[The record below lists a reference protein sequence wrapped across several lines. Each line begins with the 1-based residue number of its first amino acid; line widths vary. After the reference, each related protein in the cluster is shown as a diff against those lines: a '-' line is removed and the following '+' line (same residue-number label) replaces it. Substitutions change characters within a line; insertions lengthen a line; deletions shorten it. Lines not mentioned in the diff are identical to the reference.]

1 MHKVAAVYT
10 ITRNRL
16 DYTKRAFDTLRRKA
30 GIEYDHYVFDNGST
44 DGTVKWLQEQD
55 DIILLSNSVNIGQ
68 HVAANELLRRIR
80 ENKELYDY
88 ILRFDNDCFVRSK
101 RLLSRL
107 IDVSKKLQDTAILSP
122 HVTGLN
128 WQPDRF
134 AEQKVD
140 DYKLGFSEI
149 LGGIFRL
156 HPAKL
161 IEGFSFDVRQPM
173 GFGEAA
179 QVAKHCLEK
188 KIAMIYIENLFVS
201 HGESTQIQE
210 QKVPEYFNAHVCLQ
224 RYPYV
229 PAI

>member
-1 MHKVAAVYT
+1 MLIKVAVYT
-10 ITRNRL
+10 ITHNRL

-30 GIEYDHYVFDNGST
+30 GVEYNHYVFDNGST
-44 DGTVKWLQEQD
+44 DGTVNWLQEQD
-55 DIILLSNSVNIGQ
+55 DITLLCNDQNIGQ
-68 HVAANELLRRIR
+68 HAAANELLRRIR
-80 ENKELYDY
+80 EAKESYDY
-88 ILRFDNDCFVRSK
+88 ILRFDNDCFMRSK

-107 IDVSKKLQDTAILSP
+107 IEVSKQLQDAAILSP
-122 HVTGLN
+122 YVTGLN

-140 DYKLGFSEI
+140 GYKLGFSEI

-161 IEGFSFDVRQPM
+161 LDSFSFDVRQPM

-179 QVAKHCLEK
+179 QIAKHCVNK
-188 KIAMIYIENLFVS
+188 KIAMVYVENLFVS

-210 QKVPEYFNAHVCLQ
+210 QKTPEYFDAHVCLQ